1 MIPLAIVFSLI
12 TVETPQIAMCIDR
25 KCEKTF
31 FAKPPKDYALVPM
44 RDGWELYSRKEK
56 DDD

>member
-12 TVETPQIAMCIDR
+12 TVKTPQIAMCIDR
-25 KCEKTF
+25 KCETAF

-44 RDGWELYSRKEK
+44 RDGWEVYSPKE
-56 DDD
+56 